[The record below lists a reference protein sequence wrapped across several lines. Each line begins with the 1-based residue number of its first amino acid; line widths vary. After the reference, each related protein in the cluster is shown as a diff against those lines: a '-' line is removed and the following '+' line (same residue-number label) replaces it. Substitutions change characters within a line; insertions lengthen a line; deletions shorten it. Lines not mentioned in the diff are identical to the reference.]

1 MSFGN
6 IFSANFL
13 RQKQDFP
20 FCELILQ
27 VFSLLRTQI
36 LFANGESAPQQGSFS
51 VLWKKLPFVPGDFSI
66 FSLNR

>member
-6 IFSANFL
+6 IFSVNFL

-27 VFSLLRTQI
+27 FFSLLRTQI
-36 LFANGESAPQQGSFS
+36 LLANGESALPQGSFFRS
-51 VLWKKLPFVPGDFSI
+51 AEKLPSVPGDFSI